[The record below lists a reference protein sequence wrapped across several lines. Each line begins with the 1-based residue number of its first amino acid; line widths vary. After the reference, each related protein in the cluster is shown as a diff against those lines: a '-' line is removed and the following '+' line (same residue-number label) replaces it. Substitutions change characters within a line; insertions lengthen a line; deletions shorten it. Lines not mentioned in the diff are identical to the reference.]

1 MYPILFSTPWFNV
14 YSYGLLIAIGYTLA
28 TILIL
33 REAQREELNVE
44 AIFDMLL
51 LQLIVGICGSRLL
64 FILEYAPEK
73 LNFKDFFAFEQGG
86 LTFYGAVIS
95 SFIFDL
101 LYLKFRKMHF
111 WKVMDCIGFGL
122 PAGIAL
128 ARLGCLLNG
137 CCYGT
142 SCDYPWAMAFAAA
155 GPGRYHPTQLYE
167 SLGAIMIWF
176 ALGRLKPWRR
186 NYGEI
191 FLAGIAAYSVIR
203 FFIELVRAENPVVM
217 AGMTMAQIIGAVT
230 LAASYAAWRKI
241 SATKNLRV
249 MPNLHPVVIRQDH
262 D

>member
-14 YSYGLLIAIGYTLA
+14 YSYGLLIALGYTLG

-33 REAQREELNVE
+33 REARREGLNTE

-51 LQLIVGICGSRLL
+51 LQLVVGICGSRLL
-64 FILEYAPEK
+64 FVLEYTPGK

-95 SFIFDL
+95 SLIFDL
-101 LYLKFRKMHF
+101 LYLKFRKLPF

-142 SCDYPWAMAFAAA
+142 SCDYPWAMTFPET
-155 GPGRYHPTQLYE
+155 GPGAHHPTQLYE
-167 SLGAIMIWF
+167 SLGALFIF
-176 ALGRLKPWRR
+176 FLLGQLRAYRR

-191 FLAGIAAYSVIR
+191 FLTGMASYSVIR
-203 FFIELVRAENPVVM
+203 FFIEFVRAENPAVL
-217 AGMTMAQIIGAVT
+217 AGLTMAQLIGILA
-230 LAASYAAWRKI
+230 LAASIVAWKKI
-241 SATKNLRV
+241 SASKAMRV
-249 MPNLHPVVIRQDH
+249 MPNLSAVEISPNHG
-262 D
+262 

>member
-14 YSYGLLIAIGYTLA
+14 YSYGLLIALGYALG

-33 REAQREELNVE
+33 REARREGLNSE

-51 LQLIVGICGSRLL
+51 LQLVVGICGSRLL
-64 FILEYAPEK
+64 FVLEYTPEK

-101 LYLKFRKMHF
+101 LYLKFRKIPF

-122 PAGIAL
+122 PAGIAV
-128 ARLGCLLNG
+128 ARLGCLMNG

-142 SCDYPWAMAFAAA
+142 SSDSPWAMTFTYA
-155 GPGRYHPTQLYE
+155 GPGGHHPTQLYE
-167 SLGAIMIWF
+167 SLGAVFIF
-176 ALGRLKPWRR
+176 LLLRYLRAWRR

-191 FLAGIAAYSVIR
+191 FLAGTALYGIIR
-203 FFIELVRAENPVVM
+203 FFIEFVRAENPVVI
-217 AGMTMAQIIGAVT
+217 AGLTMAQIIGILA
-230 LAASYAAWRKI
+230 LAASAVAWKKI
-241 SATKNLRV
+241 AATKDMRV
-249 MPNLHPVVIRQDH
+249 MPNLDTVEIRPRH

>member
-1 MYPILFSTPWFNV
+1 MYPVLFATPWFNV
-14 YSYGLLIAIGYTLA
+14 YSYGLLIAFGYTLG

-33 REAQREELNVE
+33 REARREQLSVE

-51 LQLIVGICGSRLL
+51 LQLVIGICGSRLL
-64 FILEYAPEK
+64 FILEYSPEK

-95 SFIFDL
+95 SIIFDL
-101 LYLKFRKMHF
+101 LYLKYRKLPF

-122 PAGIAL
+122 PAGIAM

-142 SCDYPWAMAFAAA
+142 SCDYPWAMSFPAA
-155 GPGRYHPTQLYE
+155 GSGSQHPTQLYE
-167 SLGAIMIWF
+167 SLGALLIW
-176 ALGRLKPWRR
+176 LLLSRLRPYRR

-191 FLAGIAAYSVIR
+191 FLACMASYGLIR
-203 FFIELVRAENPVVM
+203 FFIELVRAENPVVVF
-217 AGMTMAQIIGAVT
+217 GLTMAQIIGILMVT
-230 LAASYAAWRKI
+230 VSYIAWKKL
-241 SATKNLRV
+241 SADRNLRIL
-249 MPNLHPVVIRQDH
+249 PGLEPVALKSDH